1 MKNNVI
7 KDIIG
12 GLIVIAIMI
21 VVVVCCIS
29 FMGPDNLESQV
40 TEALDTAHKDT
51 AVKTLSELRGR
62 ILEIEYLSSN
72 DNIETSILQ
81 DELDDII
88 FSIESPSTYWIN
100 NPYLADFEFIIRDTS
115 TVGEFCEELISQ
127 IDDQIHTIEQGVED
141 A

>member
-1 MKNNVI
+1 MRPTDSEVT
-7 KDIIG
+7 
-12 GLIVIAIMI
+12 A
-21 VVVVCCIS
+21 
-29 FMGPDNLESQV
+29 SQV
-40 TEALDTAHKDT
+40 TEVLDTAYKDT

-81 DELDDII
+81 VELDDII
-88 FSIESPSTYWIN
+88 FFIESPSTYWIN
-100 NPYLADFEFIIRDTS
+100 NPYLADFEFIIQNTS
-115 TVGEFCEELISQ
+115 TVGEFYEDLISQ